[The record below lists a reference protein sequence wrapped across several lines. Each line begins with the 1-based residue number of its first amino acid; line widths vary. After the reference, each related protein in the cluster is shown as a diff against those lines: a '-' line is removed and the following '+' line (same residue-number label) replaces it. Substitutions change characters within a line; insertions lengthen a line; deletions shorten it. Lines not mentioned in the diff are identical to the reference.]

1 MNDLAGSKRAEVLML
16 PPQGPKA
23 QVYAQIK
30 ISSSSEA
37 MMLFS
42 PKDSM
47 IEFWRLES
55 RIYLWRYLILLKN
68 YLEMESHNF

>member
-42 PKDSM
+42 
-47 IEFWRLES
+47 
-55 RIYLWRYLILLKN
+55 
-68 YLEMESHNF
+68 